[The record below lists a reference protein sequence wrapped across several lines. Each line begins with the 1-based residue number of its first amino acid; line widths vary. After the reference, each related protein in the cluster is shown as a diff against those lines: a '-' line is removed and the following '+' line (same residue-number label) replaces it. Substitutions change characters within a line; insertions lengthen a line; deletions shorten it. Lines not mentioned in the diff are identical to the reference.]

1 MKVIDYLTNLP
12 SDTPHKNLQNL
23 VSNFLSETKYPSE
36 LERVYYSKNRNSD
49 DVNPTSSDYSLAES
63 FSILNMSLSKLS
75 KHDPDFINR
84 LETWINKKNHEIDQ
98 LRSKLRD
105 TNLSSAHQ
113 KTISDVLKELEK
125 SLGIS

>member
-1 MKVIDYLTNLP
+1 MHYLTTL
-12 SDTPHKNLQNL
+12 SLDTSNKNLHNL
-23 VSNFLSETKYPSE
+23 VSNFLSETNYPSE

-49 DVNPTSSDYSLAES
+49 EVNPTSSDYSLAES

-84 LETWINKKNHEIDQ
+84 LEAWINKKNHKIDQ

-105 TNLSSAHQ
+105 TNLSPAHQ

>member
-1 MKVIDYLTNLP
+1 MDYLTNLP
-12 SDTPHKNLQNL
+12 SHTPHKNLQNL

-49 DVNPTSSDYSLAES
+49 EVNPTSSDYSLAES

-84 LETWINKKNHEIDQ
+84 LETWINKKNYEIDQ

-125 SLGIS
+125 SLGTS

>member
-12 SDTPHKNLQNL
+12 SYTPHKNLQNL

-49 DVNPTSSDYSLAES
+49 EVNPTSSDYSLAES

>member
-1 MKVIDYLTNLP
+1 MKVFDYLIKNNEVFTKLNLP
-12 SDTPHKNLQNL
+12 IL
-23 VSNFLSETKYPSE
+23 VTNFLSETKYPSE

-49 DVNPTSSDYSLAES
+49 EVNPTSSDYSLAES

-84 LETWINKKNHEIDQ
+84 LEVWINKKKHEIDQ

-105 TNLSSAHQ
+105 TNLGPAHQ

>member
-1 MKVIDYLTNLP
+1 MSTSN
-12 SDTPHKNLQNL
+12 KNLHKL
-23 VSNFLSETKYPSE
+23 ISNFLSETKYPSE

-49 DVNPTSSDYSLAES
+49 EVNPTSSDYSLAES

-75 KHDPDFINR
+75 KHDPDFITR
-84 LETWINKKNHEIDQ
+84 LEAWICKKKNDIDH

-105 TNLSSAHQ
+105 TNLSTTHQ

>member
-1 MKVIDYLTNLP
+1 MDYLTNLP
-12 SDTPHKNLQNL
+12 SDIPHKNLQNL

-49 DVNPTSSDYSLAES
+49 EVNPTSTDYSLAES

-75 KHDPDFINR
+75 KHDPNFINR

-125 SLGIS
+125 SLGIR

>member
-1 MKVIDYLTNLP
+1 MDYLIKLP
-12 SDTPHKNLQNL
+12 LDTSHKNLQNL
-23 VSNFLSETKYPSE
+23 VSNFLRETKYPSE
-36 LERVYYSKNRNSD
+36 LERVYYSKNRNSNE
-49 DVNPTSSDYSLAES
+49 VNPTSSEHSLAES

-84 LETWINKKNHEIDQ
+84 LVVWINKKKHEIDQ

-105 TNLSSAHQ
+105 TNLIPAHQ

>member
-12 SDTPHKNLQNL
+12 SYTPHKNLQNL

-49 DVNPTSSDYSLAES
+49 EVNPTSSDYSLAES

-125 SLGIS
+125 SLGIR

>member
-1 MKVIDYLTNLP
+1 MDYLTNLP
-12 SDTPHKNLQNL
+12 TNTPYKNLQNL

-49 DVNPTSSDYSLAES
+49 EVNPTSSDYSLAES

-84 LETWINKKNHEIDQ
+84 LETWINKKNYEIDQ

-125 SLGIS
+125 SLGTS